1 MVQPQGLQSGL
12 LAWGRVSSPSLF
24 IETCQP
30 DLGSSGPSLCS
41 LPSWATCLSLI
52 YKRKRKKNLL
62 TSVTCLLLGLCSQEG
77 GCAENAW
84 ISVHRSDWWGGNLS
98 LRMWGRAALHACLIL
113 PAGQLGTLLISQEK
127 ALLLCWAEGASGA
140 SLCFTSDRKGHH
152 CRWKGDTS
160 DTWLVCLITRHA
172 VSFCGNY
179 DMCFKLWMT
188 ESVRIHVWHLSS
200 LWMYNCWD

>member
-1 MVQPQGLQSGL
+1 VVQPQGLQSGL
-12 LAWGRVSSPSLF
+12 LAWGRASSPSLF

-41 LPSWATCLSLI
+41 LSHLFKSDLQ
-52 YKRKRKKNLL
+52 KEKEKNLL

-98 LRMWGRAALHACLIL
+98 LRMWGEAALHACLIL

-127 ALLLCWAEGASGA
+127 ALLLCWAEGLQG
-140 SLCFTSDRKGHH
+140 LRC
-152 CRWKGDTS
+152 
-160 DTWLVCLITRHA
+160 
-172 VSFCGNY
+172 VSP
-179 DMCFKLWMT
+179 LT
-188 ESVRIHVWHLSS
+188 EKATTAAEKETLQTPDWCV
-200 LWMYNCWD
+200 